1 MGCHGDNNNN
11 DIYILAEANMNVRTK
26 GHLIITGGG
35 GTLKVII
42 PENNSI

>member
-11 DIYILAEANMNVRTK
+11 IYILAEANMNVGAK
-26 GHLIITGGG
+26 GHLIVMGGE